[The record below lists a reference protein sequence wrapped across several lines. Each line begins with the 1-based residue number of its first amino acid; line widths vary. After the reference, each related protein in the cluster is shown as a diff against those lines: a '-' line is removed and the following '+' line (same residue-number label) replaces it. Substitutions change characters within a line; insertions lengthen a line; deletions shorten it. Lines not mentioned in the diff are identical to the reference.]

1 MDDLLTEFIAET
13 REMLEALGGVIVAW
27 EAAPADRARLD
38 EIFRF
43 VHTVKG
49 NCGFFDLPRL
59 EKLSHAAE
67 DALADVRAGSRTP
80 DHALVSAVLGIIDRI
95 GELVQALET
104 GDSVASEDDEL
115 LILALSQ
122 TSEEADAAG
131 TAAATGAVES
141 RKSIRS
147 IRLSVDLLDR
157 MMSGVSD
164 MVLARNE
171 LARRLRGTQNE
182 LGIENAFERLS
193 SCIAE
198 MRDAITRTRMQR
210 MDSLFVMLPRMV
222 RDISGELNKSVA
234 LEIDGGDVE
243 LDREMI
249 EMIRDPLTHIV
260 RNAIDHG
267 IEGAEERE
275 AAGKE
280 TSGTL
285 RVSARQSGNQILIEI
300 LDDGR
305 GIDAEKLAKKAVANG
320 LLSAEQVDR
329 LSNQQKTALIFEA
342 GLSTAKQVTAISG
355 RGVGMDVV
363 RANIER
369 IGGIV
374 DVESKPGQGVRL
386 TLRVPLTLTI
396 IPALTV
402 SVAGQNYAIPRSAT
416 EEIVRAKN
424 STVRIENLGGSKV
437 ALIRDRRIPLVSL
450 AEVLGVEHEC
460 AIEDQNM
467 IVLKP
472 AGGDDYA
479 LAVDAV
485 HDHEELVVKP
495 AAPIVMAAGL
505 YAGTTLAD
513 DGSPI
518 LLLDPSGIAAS
529 ANVVIDQNE
538 LEKLA
543 PAAPRAERREE
554 GTPALLFYT
563 LSGEKR
569 AVSLSLVER
578 IEEVQSTTVKFSA
591 GRLRI
596 VIGDAI
602 LPLEGCGNEL
612 VNSDP
617 LIVPEGQL
625 RILRLSD
632 GDSEIA
638 YGFAEVVDLVTLGEE
653 MRPATV
659 PGEVSGVS
667 LINGEQVEVI
677 DSHWLFGQHAEGKAE
692 GPSLTCAL
700 PVDDP
705 WMRTI
710 LRPLIEAAGYRTLDS
725 GDPNAGAADLHITA
739 AESEP
744 PAGISGTIIK
754 LRARPEPSCA
764 KDDSIYRYDRVGLL
778 TALSAHAGQKRA

>member
-1 MDDLLTEFIAET
+1 MDDLLAEFIAET
-13 REMLEALGGVIVAW
+13 REMLEALGGEIVAW
-27 EAAPADRARLD
+27 EASPDDKARLD

-59 EKLSHAAE
+59 EMLSHAAE
-67 DALADVRAGSRTP
+67 DVLADVRSGNRAA
-80 DHALVSAVLGIIDRI
+80 DNVLVSAVLAIIDRI

-104 GDSVASEDDEL
+104 GEAVSSADDDL
-115 LILALSQ
+115 LIAALAHKA
-122 TSEEADAAG
+122 EAAEVAHAG
-131 TAAATGAVES
+131 GHGAIET
-141 RKSIRS
+141 RKPIRS

-171 LARRLRGTQNE
+171 LARRLRESSGD
-182 LGIENAFERLS
+182 LSVENAFERVS

-222 RDISGELNKSVA
+222 RDISSELGKSVG
-234 LEIDGGDVE
+234 LDIDGGDVE

-267 IEGAEERE
+267 IEPAAERE
-275 AAGKE
+275 KAGKPVG
-280 TSGTL
+280 GTL
-285 RVSARQSGNQILIEI
+285 RVSARQAGNQILIEI
-300 LDDGR
+300 GDDGR
-305 GIDAEKLAKKAVANG
+305 GIDGDNLANKAVAAG
-320 LLSAEQVDR
+320 LLTADQAER
-329 LSNQQKTALIFEA
+329 LSPAQRTALIFEA

-374 DVESKPGQGVRL
+374 DVESKLGSGVRL

-402 SVAGQNYAIPRSAT
+402 SVGGRNYAIPRSAT
-416 EEIVRAKN
+416 EEIVRVRN
-424 STVRIENLGGSKV
+424 NMVRIESLGGSRV
-437 ALIRDRRIPLVSL
+437 AALRDKRIPLVSL
-450 AEVLGVEHEC
+450 GDVLGVAHLRPP
-460 AIEDQNM
+460 EDQSM

-495 AAPIVMAAGL
+495 AAPVVMAVGL

-518 LLLDPSGIAAS
+518 LLLDPSGIATYAG
-529 ANVVIDQNE
+529 VVLDQNE
-538 LEKLA
+538 RERLSAKPA
-543 PAAPRAERREE
+543 PVEDPGEQE
-554 GTPALLFYT
+554 PVLLFKT
-563 LSGEKR
+563 LAGEKR
-569 AVSLSLVER
+569 AVRLSIVER
-578 IEEVQSTTVKFSA
+578 IEEVALDSVKYSA

-596 VIGDAI
+596 ALGDKI
-602 LPLEGCGNEL
+602 LSLAGCEDLPPDG
-612 VNSDP
+612 P
-617 LIVPEGQL
+617 L

-632 GDSEIA
+632 GSSELA
-638 YGFAEVVDLVTLGEE
+638 YGFAEVIDLVMLSGVTT
-653 MRPATV
+653 PAAN
-659 PGEVSGVS
+659 PGEIGGVT
-667 LINGEQVEVI
+667 LIGGEQIEVI
-677 DSHWLFGQHAEGKAE
+677 DSFWLFGEQAEEMAGGGA
-692 GPSLTCAL
+692 LVCAL
-700 PVDDP
+700 PSADS
-705 WMRTI
+705 WMQNI
-710 LRPLIEAAGYRTLDS
+710 LRPLIEAAGYQVVAANGVAAET
-725 GDPNAGAADLHITA
+725 ADLVIA
-739 AESEP
+739 SAEADPEMP
-744 PAGISGTIIK
+744 VSGQMLKI
-754 LRARPEPSCA
+754 RSMPERSGED
-764 KDDSIYRYDRVGLL
+764 DDSIYRYDRAALL
-778 TALSAHAGQKRA
+778 TALRVHASRRKA